1 MPNSRNRTQKGFTL
15 LELIIVVA
23 IIGVLAAIA
32 IPQFMIYRARSE
44 RASVISDCRT
54 LYRGFILYYLE
65 WQFFPLDEA
74 EAADPDDAFNLTT
87 LSPLTNSTEIGGGTL
102 GLNVPAFMN
111 KIAPGG
117 GEKYESPSDTLG
129 EDQEFFLVFPSKSDP
144 NQKYVVAQADN
155 VTCADA
161 RPALEGGTWIDG
173 AFAVDGTELIGQ

>member
-1 MPNSRNRTQKGFTL
+1 MPSSQHRKQKGFTL

-32 IPQFMIYRARSE
+32 IPQFMIYRARAE

-54 LYRGFILYYLE
+54 IYRGFILYYLE
-65 WQFFPLDEA
+65 WQAFPLDED
-74 EAADPDDAFNLTT
+74 EAADPADAFSLTT
-87 LSPLTNSTEIGGGTL
+87 LKPITDPTEVGGSSI
-102 GLNVPAFMN
+102 GLNVPAFMS
-111 KIAPGG
+111 KIGPGG
-117 GEKYESPSDTLG
+117 AEKYESPSDTLG

-144 NQKYVVAQADN
+144 NQKYVVAQSDN
-155 VTCADA
+155 VTCADG